1 MKIEATVIEM
11 ESGEV
16 TVLEYQNVLF
26 FQHPPIKEKPEHK
39 PEYNPYFRRR

>member
-1 MKIEATVIEM
+1 MKIEATIIEM

-26 FQHPPIKEKPEHK
+26 FQHPPVKEQRPFDL
-39 PEYNPYFRRR
+39 YDFGGR